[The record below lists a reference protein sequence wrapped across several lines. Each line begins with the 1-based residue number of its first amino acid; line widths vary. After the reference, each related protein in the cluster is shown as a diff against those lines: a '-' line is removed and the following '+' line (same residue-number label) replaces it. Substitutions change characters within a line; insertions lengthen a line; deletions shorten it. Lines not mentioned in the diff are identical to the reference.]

1 MEFSSRLTE
10 ATTCGR
16 QNTAH
21 VGVGYSKLVYQ
32 MLLSSNLLG
41 LHLVL
46 KHIPKHSTQNINVE
60 GLFLMVHNQFM
71 GERSDMVSF

>member
-21 VGVGYSKLVYQ
+21 VGYSKLVYQ